1 MSTQIYLPTKRE
13 LIKHINQLR
22 RDYKI
27 RQQDISDATG
37 IPQGTISKIIG
48 KSKKKNRD
56 MSYEEAQLIYNSILR
71 LLSPFENNPINDIA
85 TKAQDVDRLGT
96 VSLETKISE
105 VADLM
110 VKYGFTQLVVK
121 DEQNGKVEGVI
132 TDSIFLNQVLC
143 PRDKCRDWLKILKE
157 KTVKES
163 GLIDKPSIFP
173 AEASQ
178 TEVSEALI
186 HHYAVLVKEA
196 NGKIGIATR
205 NDFMKLLK
213 T

>member
-1 MSTQIYLPTKRE
+1 
-13 LIKHINQLR
+13 
-22 RDYKI
+22 
-27 RQQDISDATG
+27 
-37 IPQGTISKIIG
+37 
-48 KSKKKNRD
+48 

-71 LLSPFENNPINDIA
+71 FLSPFENNPINDIA
-85 TKAQDVDRLGT
+85 TQAEDVDRLGT
-96 VSLETKISE
+96 VSLESKIYE

-121 DEQNGKVEGVI
+121 DEQNGKVKGVI
-132 TDSIFLNQVLC
+132 TDAILLNQMLC
-143 PRDKCRDWLKILKE
+143 PRDKCRDWLKILKG

-163 GLIDKPSIFP
+163 GLIDKPTIFP
-173 AEASQ
+173 EEATQ
-178 TEVSEALI
+178 TEVSQALI
-186 HHYAVLVKEA
+186 HHYAVLVEEA